1 MRAAVR
7 RYNYSKAEMKKREK
21 EKEPK
26 KRKDK
31 NDRIK
36 AEEMMQMLLVD
47 GIRSIINQ

>member
-1 MRAAVR
+1 
-7 RYNYSKAEMKKREK
+7 MKKREK

-36 AEEMMQMLLVD
+36 AEEMRQTLRLLL
-47 GIRSIINQ
+47 